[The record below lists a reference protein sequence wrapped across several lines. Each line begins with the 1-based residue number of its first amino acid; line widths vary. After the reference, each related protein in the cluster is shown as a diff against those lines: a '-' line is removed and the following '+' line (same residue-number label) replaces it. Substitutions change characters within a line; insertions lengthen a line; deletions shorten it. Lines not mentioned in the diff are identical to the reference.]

1 MAWEDVPHELDSMTH
16 PNFSGFAEPSEDLAA
31 EREKQILEHLPQV
44 RWIAMRLHERLP
56 NSSLEDLI
64 SIGTVGLINAVDN
77 FDPSHNAKLKT
88 YAEYKIRGAILD
100 SVRGSDGVPTHKRKH
115 IREVQCAMEVLE
127 QRLQGAPSEEQI
139 AEQLGISLDLY
150 REWLLDLRGITIGS
164 LDAAASEDDPRSLM
178 YFIADP
184 DDQSPARLLEKREL
198 EKVIEQCVKDMP
210 RNEKLVLD
218 LYYKQE
224 LNIREIASILKIHI
238 TRVSQI
244 KSQAILR
251 LRSYVE
257 AQWPSAKGG
266 RA

>member
-1 MAWEDVPHELDSMTH
+1 MSTNSMTT
-16 PNFSGFAEPSEDLAA
+16 PNFSRFSESPEDLAA
-31 EREKQILEHLPQV
+31 ERERLILEHLPQV

-56 NSSLEDLI
+56 NSTSLEDLI

-88 YAEYKIRGAILD
+88 YAEHKIRGAILD

-115 IREVQCAMEVLE
+115 IREVQRAMEVLE
-127 QRLQGAPSEEQI
+127 QRLQCAPSEEQI
-139 AEQLGISLDLY
+139 AEELGISLELY

-164 LDAAASEDDPRSLM
+164 LDAAANQDDSRSLIH
-178 YFIADP
+178 FIADP
-184 DDQSPARLLEKREL
+184 EGQSPARQLEQREL
-198 EKVIEQCVKDMP
+198 QKVIEQGVKSMP
-210 RNEKLVLD
+210 RMEGLVLD

-251 LRSYVE
+251 LRSQLE
-257 AQWPSAKGG
+257 CQWPSAKGG